1 MWKFLFLCIAAVLVM
16 NSEARNHK
24 RSASGYA
31 GSSAGSSANS
41 YAGGYAGGS
50 AGGYDGGFDDYD
62 YGYAPDYNNF
72 IDPFQ
77 FHQQLTA
84 RILAN
89 NAAQQHAIASVFSS
103 GQAMATADASLL
115 PNDNRIQQQIAQQ
128 QAFFHNLNR
137 QNYYNSANRY
147 GTPNRYGSNSAVA
160 AASLGPGG
168 SYHTAS
174 ISPENPDIPNI
185 SNRFAGPSSPGGFK
199 GVSVSSFS
207 SSSDIDG
214 QKTSR
219 RGAQTTI
226 NDNGKITTYRVQ
238 S

>member
-1 MWKFLFLCIAAVLVM
+1 MWKLLFLCIAAVLVM

-89 NAAQQHAIASVFSS
+89 NAAQQH
-103 GQAMATADASLL
+103 
-115 PNDNRIQQQIAQQ
+115 RIQQQIAQQ

-137 QNYYNSANRY
+137 QNHYNSANRY

-185 SNRFAGPSSPGGFK
+185 SNRFGGPSSPGGFK

-207 SSSDIDG
+207 SSSDVDG

-226 NDNGKITTYRVQ
+226 NDNGKITTYRVH